1 MSALK
6 SVCVYCGSGFGG
18 DPAFEHAARAL
29 GRALAEAG
37 LRLVYGGGN
46 VGLMGTV
53 AHAALQA
60 GGHVTGVIPDFLKSR
75 ERMLEDI
82 QETIVVGDMHT
93 RKKLMF
99 DRSDAFVALPGGIG
113 TLEELVEQL
122 TWAQLGQHKKPIL
135 LLSIDGFWEPLL
147 TLLDHM
153 RGHGFIREGLDLNY
167 LVAENP
173 AEVVSMLREATV
185 RRESAPVDEA
195 LVKERFGR
203 LPSGVGITHRLRQGP
218 LIERL
223 SRLDLADERGLQI
236 VERSNRF
243 QRGDRVGIDAPARY
257 GRDEG
262 AGRHQGDGK
271 FDIEEER
278 RDLSIFVEHHRRS
291 GLRRVPASH
300 EFPQGL
306 FAGIA
311 QGRLEKRLSVRGR
324 SPGA

>member
-195 LVKERFGR
+195 LVKERF
-203 LPSGVGITHRLRQGP
+203 
-218 LIERL
+218 
-223 SRLDLADERGLQI
+223 
-236 VERSNRF
+236 
-243 QRGDRVGIDAPARY
+243 
-257 GRDEG
+257 
-262 AGRHQGDGK
+262 
-271 FDIEEER
+271 
-278 RDLSIFVEHHRRS
+278 
-291 GLRRVPASH
+291 
-300 EFPQGL
+300 
-306 FAGIA
+306 
-311 QGRLEKRLSVRGR
+311 
-324 SPGA
+324 